1 MLRIRR
7 LLEQRIPNGLVAHTG
22 VPYVEDEPSQI
33 LRRPDV
39 IVLAEADMEGRAHSI
54 RALR

>member
-1 MLRIRR
+1 M
-7 LLEQRIPNGLVAHTG
+7 AHTG

-54 RALR
+54 RVLR